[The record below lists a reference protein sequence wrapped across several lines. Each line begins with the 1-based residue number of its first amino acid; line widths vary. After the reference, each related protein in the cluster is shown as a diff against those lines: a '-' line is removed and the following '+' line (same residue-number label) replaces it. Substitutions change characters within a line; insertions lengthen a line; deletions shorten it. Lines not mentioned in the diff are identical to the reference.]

1 MAAKKNPL
9 NLNNLQLKTLTLL
22 QELARHPQIARKDE
36 ATGHV
41 TIDELPHPHGNHFH
55 IGQRVAMSAN
65 ATGLHNPAVYLALAR
80 KGLVAPAGGIETPTL
95 TAEGLGYDTGL
106 RDVILHG
113 SDH

>member
-1 MAAKKNPL
+1 MVAKKNPL

-22 QELARHPQIARKDE
+22 QELARHPEIAHKDE
-36 ATGHV
+36 ATGRV
-41 TIDELPHPHGNHFH
+41 TIDELPRPHGNHFH
-55 IGQRVAMSAN
+55 VGARVVMSPN

-95 TAEGLGYDTGL
+95 TTEGLAYDTGL
-106 RDVILHG
+106 RDVILLG